1 MSSHLGLV
9 QSDRKNDPGFPP
21 AACFCRSRSHDTANP
36 ARLNRIESQYVM
48 LSFLVH
54 SLLRAFFGME
64 KAERC
69 ARKKKKKAQTE
80 VMGVSPLA

>member
-1 MSSHLGLV
+1 
-9 QSDRKNDPGFPP
+9 
-21 AACFCRSRSHDTANP
+21 
-36 ARLNRIESQYVM
+36 M

-80 VMGVSPLA
+80 VVGVSPLA